1 MAQYDLSDF
10 NHVNNYLEGI
20 GIPVS
25 NWSRKLM
32 ARAALT
38 RGLIVQ
44 KKDGTTQTVLS
55 NGKKEYTW
63 KGGRTTF
70 NSRLARRLS
79 TSKDA
84 AAKFLRAYDVP
95 MPEGALFRTNEAEL
109 AWDWAQG
116 FLPVVV
122 KPNDGNQGTNVFPG
136 IQTKERF
143 IRGFNQVG
151 NRSSWVRVEE
161 HLPGTEHRCLV
172 VDGKFIAATRRRAA
186 SVVGDGRQTIAELVE
201 QKNLDRGPIHISL
214 QLGEI
219 ELEVLE
225 SAGLTPESIPAE
237 EERVYLR
244 KTSNIHT
251 GGDAID
257 ATDSLTAEEIKVIE
271 DAARRLP
278 GLRLGGFDV
287 LLPRAPEET
296 EIYFIEINQAPMIS
310 MHHFP
315 WEGQPR
321 DVAGAIVEAMF
332 PSTNN

>member
-1 MAQYDLSDF
+1 
-10 NHVNNYLEGI
+10 
-20 GIPVS
+20 
-25 NWSRKLM
+25 M

-44 KKDGTTQTVLS
+44 KKDGTTQTILS

-63 KGGRTTF
+63 KGGRTSF

-161 HLPGTEHRCLV
+161 HLPGTEHRCL
-172 VDGKFIAATRRRAA
+172 GIAVTLLGPTRR
-186 SVVGDGRQTIAELVE
+186 
-201 QKNLDRGPIHISL
+201 
-214 QLGEI
+214 
-219 ELEVLE
+219 
-225 SAGLTPESIPAE
+225 
-237 EERVYLR
+237 
-244 KTSNIHT
+244 
-251 GGDAID
+251 
-257 ATDSLTAEEIKVIE
+257 
-271 DAARRLP
+271 
-278 GLRLGGFDV
+278 
-287 LLPRAPEET
+287 
-296 EIYFIEINQAPMIS
+296 
-310 MHHFP
+310 
-315 WEGQPR
+315 
-321 DVAGAIVEAMF
+321 
-332 PSTNN
+332 